1 MPDGE
6 AQCRAPVLA
15 PPTRDYTGKTGLPPP
30 ERKLSEQ
37 ANRSNSHPTDL
48 SRRASGLPVAG
59 YRCCL
64 SRQVGH
70 PASSQ
75 GGSLDSSGE
84 HRAREFPEAHQCS
97 TCALG
102 LHRVLFLSTRVF
114 VCLRG
119 QSELVP

>member
-1 MPDGE
+1 MKEVRLDPG
-6 AQCRAPVLA
+6 RHFPVPYL
-15 PPTRDYTGKTGLPPP
+15 
-30 ERKLSEQ
+30 
-37 ANRSNSHPTDL
+37 NSHPTDL

-84 HRAREFPEAHQCS
+84 HRAREFPEAHPCS
-97 TCALG
+97 ACALG
-102 LHRVLFLSTRVF
+102 LHQRHQPRDFLAALTTTNIKKKDGSI
-114 VCLRG
+114 L
-119 QSELVP
+119 